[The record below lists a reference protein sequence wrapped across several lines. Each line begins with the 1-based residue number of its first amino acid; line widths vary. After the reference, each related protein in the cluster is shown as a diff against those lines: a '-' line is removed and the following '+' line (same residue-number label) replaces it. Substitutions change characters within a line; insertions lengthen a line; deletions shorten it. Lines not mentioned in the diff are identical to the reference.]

1 VYQNNPQEVNW
12 GCEFT
17 ARFEFRL
24 PILPTGD
31 YSITVAV
38 AEGTQDNHLQH
49 HWLHDALIVRV
60 HASSVCFGLMGVPM
74 KKITLGGQL

>member
-1 VYQNNPQEVNW
+1 MQANELI
-12 GCEFT
+12 

-38 AEGTQDNHLQH
+38 ADGTQESHVQQH
-49 HWLHDALIVRV
+49 WMHDALMIKV
-60 HASSVCFGLMGVPM
+60 HASSICFGLVGIPM
-74 KKITLGGQL
+74 KKVTFANQ